1 MRVVRMFFWFWLLL
15 ADMML
20 VMDVISYYKILHSE
34 DWYQLVNRDLNVIFI
49 HFFVVLPFTI
59 LVFYLIR
66 PLNKLNEL
74 S

>member
-20 VMDVISYYKILHSE
+20 VMDVISYYKILHGE

-49 HFFVVLPFTI
+49 HWFVVLPFTI